1 MANTKVTGDLIASG
15 TITAANL
22 VSGTLDTLLNS
33 YLTTNTYATQG
44 YVTTAVNNLIDA
56 APASLDT
63 LNELAAALN
72 DDANFAT
79 TVTNALATK
88 LNLSGGTMTGALITT
103 SPLTIQDS
111 TPYIQWKNASGT
123 RLGYIQHNETDLVM
137 SADTGDIGLDA
148 NTNVFGN
155 IKSEANEGKLILN
168 STAANGKQY
177 EFISIDTG
185 NFGLYDSTAYR
196 LWINGNGNIGI
207 GTTSPSQQLHVN
219 GVTLSQGLYIPGL
232 TTLPNTQGAIQ
243 ADIPSTSYNA
253 FRLRDTATGSSHTI
267 HGFASNWSGGVSPGH
282 LNLEGI
288 TAVSFGTWVGPNMII
303 HHSTGN
309 VGIGIG
315 DSTPDGRLT
324 ISAGAENQTA
334 PVNAIRIKGP
344 NVPSGANSSQN
355 ISWDFSYAGS
365 AKIRANRGASW
376 GTQIDFLT
384 NTSSQGSDNPGVKL
398 SILDNGGITFNGDT
412 AAANALDD
420 YEEGTWTPVIRGAST
435 AGTYEISNYLAS
447 YIKIGRQVTASGL
460 VRLASSITGGGTA
473 YLKITG
479 LPFAKATNCQF
490 VGPIILEA
498 VDFTADQVCVEFVS
512 TNETSELY
520 LRSTVD
526 NSSGNDVQI
535 SSVSANALFNF
546 TISYRST

>member
-1 MANTKVTGDLIASG
+1 M
-15 TITAANL
+15 
-22 VSGTLDTLLNS
+22 
-33 YLTTNTYATQG
+33 
-44 YVTTAVNNLIDA
+44 
-56 APASLDT
+56 
-63 LNELAAALN
+63 E
-72 DDANFAT
+72 
-79 TVTNALATK
+79 
-88 LNLSGGTMTGALITT
+88 
-103 SPLTIQDS
+103 
-111 TPYIQWKNASGT
+111 W
-123 RLGYIQHNETDLVM
+123 
-137 SADTGDIGLDA
+137 
-148 NTNVFGN
+148 
-155 IKSEANEGKLILN
+155 
-168 STAANGKQY
+168 
-177 EFISIDTG
+177 
-185 NFGLYDSTAYR
+185 
-196 LWINGNGNIGI
+196 
-207 GTTSPSQQLHVN
+207 
-219 GVTLSQGLYIPGL
+219 
-232 TTLPNTQGAIQ
+232 
-243 ADIPSTSYNA
+243 
-253 FRLRDTATGSSHTI
+253 
-267 HGFASNWSGGVSPGH
+267 GVSPGH

-355 ISWDFSYAGS
+355 ISWDFNYAGS
-365 AKIRANRGASW
+365 AKIRANRGPSW

-447 YIKIGRQVTASGL
+447 YIKIGRLVTASGWI
-460 VRLASSITGGGTA
+460 RLASSITGGGTA

-479 LPFAKATNCQF
+479 LPFAKATNSQF